1 MRESLGGPQTRGA
14 SQADI
19 GYDKARRA
27 ICMQTFGFK
36 LLLIDFI
43 TASSTMIKELIIGL
57 GGAGNNV
64 LNDLF
69 DNGYVNLLFISPDKE
84 NIKTSSVLNKVHYK
98 IEESKDII
106 KSFENNKEEI
116 DLFLKDSNKVH
127 LIAGLGGTFASTL
140 FPVISDFLKSKFVTV
155 NGIVFMPFDMEG
167 PEKIKKSNNAITT
180 IEEKVD
186 SINIINLQEQF
197 SEPELGQG
205 GNIVLE
211 LFDIVNKKVKGFI
224 N

>member
-1 MRESLGGPQTRGA
+1 
-14 SQADI
+14 
-19 GYDKARRA
+19 
-27 ICMQTFGFK
+27 
-36 LLLIDFI
+36 
-43 TASSTMIKELIIGL
+43 MIKELIIGL

-69 DNGYVNLLFISPDKE
+69 DNGYENLLLISPDTE
-84 NIKTSSVLNKVHYK
+84 NIKTSSVQNKVHYEIK
-98 IEESKDII
+98 EGKDII
-106 KSFENNKEEI
+106 ESFENNKDEI
-116 DLFLKDSNKVH
+116 DLFLKDYNKVH
-127 LIAGLGGTFASTL
+127 LIAGLGGTFATTL
-140 FPVISDFLKSKFVTV
+140 FPLVTDYLKSKDVTV
-155 NGIVFMPFDMEG
+155 NGIVFMPFNMEG
-167 PEKIKKSNNAITT
+167 PEKIKKSKNAITS

-197 SEPELGQG
+197 SESELGQG

>member
-1 MRESLGGPQTRGA
+1 
-14 SQADI
+14 
-19 GYDKARRA
+19 
-27 ICMQTFGFK
+27 
-36 LLLIDFI
+36 
-43 TASSTMIKELIIGL
+43 MIKELIIGL
-57 GGAGNNV
+57 GGAGSNV
-64 LNDLF
+64 LSDLF
-69 DNGYVNLLFISPDKE
+69 DNGYVNLLLISPDKE
-84 NIKTSSVLNKVHYK
+84 NIKTSSVPKKVQYK
-98 IEESKDII
+98 IKESKDKIESI
-106 KSFENNKEEI
+106 ENNKKKI

-205 GNIVLE
+205 NNIVLE
-211 LFDIVNKKVKGFI
+211 FFDIVNKKVKGFI

>member
-1 MRESLGGPQTRGA
+1 
-14 SQADI
+14 
-19 GYDKARRA
+19 
-27 ICMQTFGFK
+27 
-36 LLLIDFI
+36 
-43 TASSTMIKELIIGL
+43 MIKELIIGL
-57 GGAGNNV
+57 GGAGSNV
-64 LNDLF
+64 LSDLF
-69 DNGYVNLLFISPDKE
+69 DNGYVNLLLISPDKE
-84 NIKTSSVLNKVHYK
+84 NIKTSSVQNKVHYK

-140 FPVISDFLKSKFVTV
+140 FPVISDFLKSKVVTV
-155 NGIVFMPFDMEG
+155 NEIVFMPFDMEG
-167 PEKIKKSNNAITT
+167 PEKIKKSNNTITT
-180 IEEKVD
+180 IKEKVD

-205 GNIVLE
+205 NNIVLE
-211 LFDIVNKKVKGFI
+211 FFDIVNKKVKGFI

>member
-1 MRESLGGPQTRGA
+1 
-14 SQADI
+14 
-19 GYDKARRA
+19 
-27 ICMQTFGFK
+27 
-36 LLLIDFI
+36 
-43 TASSTMIKELIIGL
+43 MIKELIIGL

-69 DNGYVNLLFISPDKE
+69 DNGYENLLLISPDTE
-84 NIKTSSVLNKVHYK
+84 NIKTSSVQNKVHYEIK
-98 IEESKDII
+98 EGKDII
-106 KSFENNKEEI
+106 ESFENNKEEI

-127 LIAGLGGTFASTL
+127 LIAGLGGAFSATF
-140 FPVISDFLKSKFVTV
+140 FPLITDHIKSKDLAV
-155 NGIVFMPFDMEG
+155 NGIVFMPFNMEG
-167 PEKIKKSNNAITT
+167 PEKIKKSKNAITS

-197 SEPELGQG
+197 SESELGQG